1 MSIEETVLRNCKT
14 IAVVGLSSNPER
26 HSHNVARYLKLNG
39 YTIIPVNPME
49 RDVMGEIC
57 YPDLLSVPQSVD
69 VVEVFRRSE
78 EVLPIVEQAIKKG
91 VTAVWMQE
99 GVINEPAAEKARA
112 AGLQVVMDRCMMKEH
127 RKLAEQT
134 V

>member
-1 MSIEETVLRNCKT
+1 MSIEETILRNCKT

-26 HSHNVARYLKLNG
+26 HSHNVAHYLKQNG

-49 RDVMGEIC
+49 REVMGEIC
-57 YPDLLSVPQSVD
+57 YPDLMSVPQSVD

-78 EVLPIVEQAIKKG
+78 EVPPIVEQAIKKG
-91 VTAVWMQE
+91 VGTVWLQE
-99 GVINEPAAEKARA
+99 GVINEPAAERARA

-127 RKLAEQT
+127 RKLGEKT
-134 V
+134 G